1 MEEKVRA
8 MEEREEIKD
17 NKLQE
22 SKIEETDRNITDLL
36 TKDIEVKP
44 EWKAYKNI

>member
-1 MEEKVRA
+1 MEEKVIA

-22 SKIEETDRNITDLL
+22 SKIEETDRNITDSP
-36 TKDIEVKP
+36 TKDTEVKP
-44 EWKAYKNI
+44 E